1 MLERRCNVV
10 LNKGGQKI
18 GDTEKAEKFNVF
30 FVLFQSSQ
38 KKVNY
43 N

>member
-1 MLERRCNVV
+1 MLESRYNVV

-18 GDTEKAEKFNVF
+18 GDIEKAEMFNAFF
-30 FVLFQSSQ
+30 FVSIFI

-43 N
+43 G

>member
-1 MLERRCNVV
+1 MLESRYNVV

-18 GDTEKAEKFNVF
+18 GDIEKAEMFNAFFF
-30 FVLFQSSQ
+30 FVSIFI

-43 N
+43 G